1 MARAFYEILRGI
13 DMKNLARVHFLHLVA
28 IALGTAVYAFGF
40 VEFNMANQLAEG
52 GVAGLS
58 LIGHALLHIDPSYTQ
73 IVLNIPLLFI
83 GYRFLGRRTFIYTIW
98 GILSL
103 SVWMWIFQRIP
114 FTISVGH
121 DNLIAALLAGVF
133 AGCGIGFVFR
143 FGGTTGGADIV
154 AKFLQIKRGIAVGK
168 TFFIFDA
175 CVMLL
180 SLSYIDLRHMMYTLI
195 ASFVAAQMINVVQ
208 SGGYTVRGMLIITSK
223 HEEMA
228 KAIIEE
234 IGRSATYLHGEGAY
248 SGHSKE
254 ILYVVLNPGEIQEV
268 KQILSI
274 IDPNAF
280 TSIINVHEVI
290 GDFTYPRSRF
300 KEMKKVNKK

>member
-1 MARAFYEILRGI
+1 
-13 DMKNLARVHFLHLVA
+13 MKKLSKVHFLQLLAVT
-28 IALGTAVYAFGF
+28 IGTAIYAFGF
-40 VEFNMANQLAEG
+40 VEFNMGNHLAEG

-58 LIGHALLHIDPSYTQ
+58 LIGYALLNIDPSYTQ
-73 IVLNIPLLFI
+73 LILNIPLLI
-83 GYRFLGRRTFIYTIW
+83 LGYRFLGRRTFVYTIW
-98 GILSL
+98 GIVSL
-103 SVWMWIFQRIP
+103 SIWMWIFQRIP
-114 FTISVGH
+114 VAINVGH
-121 DNLIAALLAGVF
+121 DYLIAALLAGVF
-133 AGCGIGFVFR
+133 AG
-143 FGGTTGGADIV
+143 TTGGADII
-154 AKFLQIKRGIAVGK
+154 AKLLQIKAGVAVGR

-195 ASFVAAQMINVVQ
+195 ASFVAAQVINVVQ
-208 SGGYTVRGMLIITSK
+208 SGGYTVRGMLIITNN
-223 HEEMA
+223 HAEIA

-248 SGHSKE
+248 SGNSKE

-274 IDPNAF
+274 LDPNAF

-290 GDFTYPRSRF
+290 GDFTYPRSRY
-300 KEMKKVNKK
+300 KVAKKGKK